1 MSSLKKSVIFFFLL
15 IAVLPALA
23 QRYNHP
29 AEKNNIT
36 AKKDTAQ
43 VKILN
48 GLSFSLRESDPDLAL
63 QYSSQAYQ
71 LSRTLSY
78 KKGMGRA
85 MGNSGW
91 IYYRKGDF
99 VKALE
104 DSYEGLKLSEREKDL
119 EEVARSL
126 NNIGAINYEQKQY
139 ESALVYF
146 KRAAEISRQIN
157 DLSSLSRSLNNIA
170 YLYLSSSLSLD
181 SAIVYSNRAHDI
193 SLKTKEAYL
202 VAFSYRLKGD
212 IYSSKKDY
220 KQALENYEQSVKYC
234 NLSGV
239 NTMRVAA
246 MHRIAKIYVQTGRND
261 EAIVILKKNINE
273 AHLFGYRDELERSY
287 KVIAQAYQAK
297 ANSSL
302 AYDYLQK
309 HLVLHDSLYNAQNTS
324 ELSSLRNRF
333 DMDMKQAQIELL
345 TKESALH
352 QEEITRQRVQLY
364 ALIGGGTLFL
374 LLMIILLLSNQKIKR
389 AKSKLEHQ
397 KEELAK
403 KNEEIGE
410 KSNELIRINATKDK
424 LFSIIGHDFRSPLQ
438 SLKGLLELIKY
449 KNLSQ
454 QEFAEYSKDLRKKVD
469 NVYNNLNNLLNWS
482 VLQLQGIQT
491 KPAPFEIH
499 ELAEEVCDLYIQV
512 SEQKNVL
519 LLNEMEDNVHV
530 LADRDQIH
538 LVIRNLISNSIKFTP
553 TGGTVKIYCQK
564 TEGNHMEI
572 SVEDSGVGIAA
583 KDMSKLFGNDSLWT
597 INGTNNEKGLGLGLR
612 LCKEFIEKN
621 NGHLAVH
628 SEPGIGTTFT
638 FTLPLSVSVQKEK
651 ILEAT
656 SYLVPHSQ
664 MP

>member
-1 MSSLKKSVIFFFLL
+1 MSLQKKFFIFFFFLL
-15 IAVLPALA
+15 AGWPAVA

-29 AEKNNIT
+29 AENKRSS
-36 AKKDTAQ
+36 AKEDTVQ

-71 LSRTLSY
+71 LSRKLNY

-104 DSYEGLKLSEREKDL
+104 DSYEGLRLSEREKDL
-119 EEVARSL
+119 QEVARSL
-126 NNIGAINYEQKQY
+126 NNIGAINYEQKQF

-146 KRAAEISRQIN
+146 KRAVQISEQIH

-170 YLYLSSSLSLD
+170 YLYLSSALSVD
-181 SAIVYSNRAHDI
+181 SAVLYSNRAHEI
-193 SLKTKEAYL
+193 SLKTKEVYL
-202 VAFSYRLKGD
+202 IAFSYRLKGD
-212 IYSSKKDY
+212 IASSRKEY
-220 KQALENYEQSVKYC
+220 KQALDHYEHSVNYC

-239 NTMRVAA
+239 NAMKVAA
-246 MHRIAKIYVQTGRND
+246 MHRIAKVYVQMGRND
-261 EAIVILKKNINE
+261 EAITVLQKNISE
-273 AHLFGYRDELERSY
+273 ARLFGYRDELERSY

-297 ANSSL
+297 GNSSL

-309 HLVLHDSLYNAQNTS
+309 HLVLHDSIYNAQNTS

-352 QEEITRQRVQLY
+352 QEEITRQRIQLY
-364 ALIGGGTLFL
+364 ALIGGGILFL
-374 LLMIILLLSNQKIKR
+374 LLMIITLLSNQRIKR
-389 AKSKLEHQ
+389 AKSNLEHQ
-397 KEELAK
+397 KEELAR

-454 QEFAEYSKDLRKKVD
+454 QEFAEYSKDLRNKVD

-491 KPAPFEIH
+491 KPAVFEIH
-499 ELAEEVCDLYIQV
+499 ALAEEVCNLYTQV
-512 SEQKNVL
+512 SEQKNISL
-519 LLNEMEDNVHV
+519 MNEMEDHVNV

-553 TGGTVKIYCQK
+553 SGGTVKVYGH
-564 TEGNHMEI
+564 TVAGNELEI
-572 SVEDSGVGIAA
+572 NVEDSGVGIAA
-583 KDMSKLFGNDSLWT
+583 KDMDKLFDNDSLWT
-597 INGTNNEKGLGLGLR
+597 ISGTNNEKGLGLGLR

-621 NGHLAVH
+621 NGRLAVH
-628 SEPGIGTTFT
+628 SEPGIGTTFK
-638 FTLPLSVSVQKEK
+638 FTLPLSTGVRKEK
-651 ILEAT
+651 IQEAG
-656 SYLVPHSQ
+656 YRVPHSQ